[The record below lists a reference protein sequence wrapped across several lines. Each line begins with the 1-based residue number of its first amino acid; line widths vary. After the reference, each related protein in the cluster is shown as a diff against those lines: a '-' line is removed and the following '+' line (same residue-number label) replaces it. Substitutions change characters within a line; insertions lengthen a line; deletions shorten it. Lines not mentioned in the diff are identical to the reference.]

1 MRLFR
6 GRLIRGAILPLLLA
20 CSTQGHAQ
28 SAAVE
33 GSVPPHGDTVIASRH
48 SVKLDD
54 GRTIKYTA
62 YAGLLP
68 LYVDDTGERMASVF
82 FVAYI
87 ADSNGPRSSRP
98 ITFLWNGGPGSN
110 SAQIHVAG
118 FGPKRVVTADTMPEY
133 KPGQQTAM
141 ADHGETLLGASDLV
155 FIDPVGT
162 GFSRA
167 TSEKYRD
174 ILYTSRGDAEAV
186 AETIR
191 IFMNRY
197 NRWDSP
203 LFIGGESYGTTR
215 AGLVADML
223 ERRREH
229 VSGVLMISGMLDLGP
244 DVPVNLAHALKLAD
258 MAAPAYYHG
267 TMAPD
272 LLALT
277 QDAALKKAEEFART
291 VYAPALDRVA
301 TLSPAERAQ
310 VISGIVRFLGIKE
323 KFIDPKSLLVDPT
336 VFADNL
342 LADKGYE
349 LGRYDSRMKVAH
361 RAAGELWMPWTDP
374 SLAPMIDLL
383 EGTSPLFNGYIRNEL
398 GFKSDLFYRGP
409 FGKAFHPEPLTS
421 APGTGYG
428 SDWMATMFKWDAAGF
443 APREDQPLRRAM
455 RENPNLRVFSMLGL
469 YDGNCAGRAQEIAQI
484 ADDLKPRV
492 SSACYVGG
500 HMFYS
505 DRKTREQIQRDFT
518 EFVRAPAE
526 SGRGS

>member
-1 MRLFR
+1 MRLLR
-6 GRLIRGAILPLLLA
+6 GRLVRGATLSLLLIWQA
-20 CSTQGHAQ
+20 QGHAR
-28 SAAVE
+28 STAIE
-33 GSVPPHGDTVIASRH
+33 ESVPPHGDTIVASRH
-48 SVKLDD
+48 NVKLDD
-54 GRTIKYTA
+54 GRAIKYTA

-68 LYVDDTGERMASVF
+68 LYVNDTGERMASVF

-87 ADSNGPRSSRP
+87 ADAKVPRNDRP

-110 SAQIHVAG
+110 SAQINAAG
-118 FGPKRVVTADTMPEY
+118 FGPKRIVTADTMPEY
-133 KPGQQTAM
+133 KPGPQTAM
-141 ADHGETLLGASDLV
+141 SDNGETLLGTSDLV

-186 AETIR
+186 AEAIR

-197 NRWDSP
+197 NRWNSP
-203 LFIGGESYGTTR
+203 LFIAGESYGTIR

-244 DVPVNLAHALKLAD
+244 DVPANLAAALKLAD

-277 QDAALKKAEEFART
+277 QDAAVKKAEVFART
-291 VYAPALDRVA
+291 VYAPALDRLA

-310 VISGIVRFLGIKE
+310 VISGIVRFVGIKE
-323 KFIDPKSLLVDPT
+323 KFIDPKTLLVDPA

-342 LADKGYE
+342 LADKGFE
-349 LGRYDSRMKVAH
+349 LGRYDSRMKMPH
-361 RAAGELWMPWTDP
+361 RAAGESWSPLTDA
-374 SLAPMIDLL
+374 SLAPMVDLL

-409 FGKAFHPEPLTS
+409 FGKEFHPEPLSS
-421 APGTGYG
+421 APDTGYG
-428 SDWMATMFKWDAAGF
+428 GDWMAAMFKWDAAGF

-455 RENPNLRVFSMLGL
+455 RANPKLRVFSMLGL
-469 YDGNCAGRAQEIAQI
+469 YDGNCVGRREEIARI
-484 ADDLKPRV
+484 ADDLKSRV

-505 DRKTREQIQRDFT
+505 DRKAREQVQRDFAD
-518 EFVRAPAE
+518 FVQARPE
-526 SGRGS
+526 R